1 MAAPYTPSLPVEVAV
16 NVAVATLFFG
26 TVLPDE
32 HLPPAVGRVRRALR
46 ALLARCP
53 PHVSVA
59 ELHSACKTSRCLAR

>member
-32 HLPPAVGRVRRALR
+32 HLPPAVGRARRAFR

-53 PHVSVA
+53 PHVS
-59 ELHSACKTSRCLAR
+59 